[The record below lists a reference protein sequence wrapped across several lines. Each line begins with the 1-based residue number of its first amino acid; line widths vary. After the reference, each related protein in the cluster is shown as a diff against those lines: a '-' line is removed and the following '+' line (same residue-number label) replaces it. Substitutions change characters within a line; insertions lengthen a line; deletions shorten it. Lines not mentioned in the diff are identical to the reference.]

1 MKFALESKQVT
12 LPSEPEITPTVESVS
27 EAYEGLLTSYM
38 ELSDAQ
44 RNLDEVCQVMEN
56 IELSMKMIK
65 AGGMDAVKLLNV
77 DKSLEGLLGVAEE
90 KMTVESATE
99 GITDA
104 LKAAWEKFKE
114 WLKKVCAALRNFFNK
129 KKVTHTLE
137 AQFAASAA
145 KKMEMSKTEPQAA
158 APEETKENPKPAAK
172 VFDPNEVPEFD
183 GRLLK
188 ASSMKIISEFWTDV
202 FELMTNINN
211 YVKKAF
217 ADPDNNATDILKTVL
232 DPWMEKNADRIGVV
246 YSVDNGSSSWG
257 DQFTINVAGEILF
270 GKQGSSWKDLGYTD
284 VDTAKQLC
292 DVYEKYCTDYN
303 SHFVNQEW
311 ANGAYERYQIKPGN
325 KGHNSVQTFGSMMR
339 VVMYVTSS
347 LNNIDVQFSRAA
359 HSTIGLLEKAINHPA
374 AEES

>member
-1 MKFALESKQVT
+1 MAIVETYAMTTGYYTQVEKEKTPSLLARDYKDPTVVNDKEDESADYRVRR
-12 LPSEPEITPTVESVS
+12 LTPTEC
-27 EAYEGLLTSYM
+27 ARLQGFPDWWC
-38 ELSDAQ
+38 SD
-44 RNLDEVCQVMEN
+44 
-56 IELSMKMIK
+56 
-65 AGGMDAVKLLNV
+65 
-77 DKSLEGLLGVAEE
+77 LGTEDPAEE
-90 KMTVESATE
+90 EIV
-99 GITDA
+99 
-104 LKAAWEKFKE
+104 
-114 WLKKVCAALRNFFNK
+114 
-129 KKVTHTLE
+129 
-137 AQFAASAA
+137 
-145 KKMEMSKTEPQAA
+145 
-158 APEETKENPKPAAK
+158 
-172 VFDPNEVPEFD
+172 
-183 GRLLK
+183 
-188 ASSMKIISEFWTDV
+188 FWTDV

-217 ADPDNNATDILKTVL
+217 ADPDNNATDILKMVI
-232 DPWMEKNADRIGVV
+232 DPWMEKKADRIGVV

-257 DQFTINVAGEILF
+257 DQFTIHVNGEILF

-325 KGHNSVQTFGSMMR
+325 KGSNSVQTFGSMMR